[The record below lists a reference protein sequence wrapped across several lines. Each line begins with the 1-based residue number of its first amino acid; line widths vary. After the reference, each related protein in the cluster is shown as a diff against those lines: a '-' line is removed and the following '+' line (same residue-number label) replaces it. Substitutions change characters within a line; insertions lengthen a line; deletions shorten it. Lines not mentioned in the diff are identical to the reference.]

1 MAFVGLLFQDNEIRL
16 TVEQMANEVLI
27 SVAKQ
32 THLVDSDTDM
42 QLIFEPAR
50 AGKSWNGVVVGKLT
64 GYREAQ
70 IMLCKISQLL
80 LKGQQ
85 REVHVLN
92 WTGFQLSKGEWL
104 RSFQM
109 NNIKIHVYLELENL
123 ANAKTIFKTR
133 FDYNEQVKG
142 TMTESTDI
150 SLNVMCDDE
159 MIVSEMSKFGVG

>member
-1 MAFVGLLFQDNEIRL
+1 
-16 TVEQMANEVLI
+16 
-27 SVAKQ
+27 
-32 THLVDSDTDM
+32 
-42 QLIFEPAR
+42 
-50 AGKSWNGVVVGKLT
+50 
-64 GYREAQ
+64 
-70 IMLCKISQLL
+70 MLCKISQLL
-80 LKGQQ
+80 LKAQQ
-85 REVHVLN
+85 REIHALN

-109 NNIKIHVYLELENL
+109 NKIKIHVYLELENL